1 MFYASEDSH
10 HSLARAAKAAG
21 MGEAKVRAIE
31 VDGRLE
37 GKIYDKITNVYSEL
51 FLCQD
56 EDEARRP
63 KVKFALQI
71 TYFQFFL
78 MRVQ

>member
-31 VDGRLE
+31 VDGRFE
-37 GKIYDKITNVYSEL
+37 GKIYDKITSAHSEL

-63 KVKFALQI
+63 KVKFALQM
-71 TYFQFFL
+71 TYFQFF
-78 MRVQ
+78 